1 MALQIC
7 NRNSRKERF
16 RIQHSKSTLI
26 LFVGSYLGSINYF
39 QYARYVPGS
48 VKAA

>member
-16 RIQHSKSTLI
+16 RIQHSKST